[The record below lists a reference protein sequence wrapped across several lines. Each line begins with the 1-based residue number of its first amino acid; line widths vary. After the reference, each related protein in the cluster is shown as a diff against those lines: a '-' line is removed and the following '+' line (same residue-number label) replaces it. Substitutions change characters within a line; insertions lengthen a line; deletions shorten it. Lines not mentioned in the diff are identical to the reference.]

1 MSMRLRSAWRLMA
14 ATKRCVIGAISTDD
28 GTRIRELTKLKTAAF
43 APIPIPS
50 VKTTIRAK
58 PGFLRSP
65 RTANRRS
72 RTIESSIG
80 NPARSLSDS
89 LICVTPPN
97 FARANRRASAGDM
110 QARRLTTVQ

>member
-65 RTANRRS
+65 RTAYRTS
-72 RTIESSIG
+72 RTIDSSIG
-80 NPARSLSDS
+80 NTAGSLSDS

-110 QARRLTTVQ
+110 QARSLTTVQ